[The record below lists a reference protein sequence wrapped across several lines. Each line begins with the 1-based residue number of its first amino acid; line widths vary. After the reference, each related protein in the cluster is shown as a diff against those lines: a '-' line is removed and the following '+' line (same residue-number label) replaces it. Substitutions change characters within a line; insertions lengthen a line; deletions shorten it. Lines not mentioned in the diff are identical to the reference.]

1 MQHMKGKDRK
11 RMRRSARKLSAL
23 ALAAILACTNAASCV
38 NVSYAAE
45 LSDKESEDSDSKP
58 AENGG
63 NGSSEQDAD
72 SEKTESEDSWAHLRM
87 KKMTEPMKNRDTR
100 KSLGARTLQKTKRI
114 QKRRTSLKRKIL
126 TQTASLKTAIHQ
138 RRNPTLTVRA
148 V

>member
-72 SEKTESEDSWAHLRM
+72 SEKTESEDSG
-87 KKMTEPMKNRDTR
+87 TSEDEKNVGTDEE
-100 KSLGARTLQKTKRI
+100 A
-114 QKRRTSLKRKIL
+114 
-126 TQTASLKTAIHQ
+126 
-138 RRNPTLTVRA
+138 
-148 V
+148 